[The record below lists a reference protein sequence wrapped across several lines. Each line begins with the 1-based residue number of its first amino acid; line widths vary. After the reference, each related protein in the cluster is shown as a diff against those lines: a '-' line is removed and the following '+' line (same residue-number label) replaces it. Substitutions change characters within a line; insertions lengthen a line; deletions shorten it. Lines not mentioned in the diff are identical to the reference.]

1 MSFNFIKLNYMENPF
16 ILNIQNKDT
25 YTIEEYAD
33 IQNQLANKNIDSI
46 IESFYPPKNYF
57 YNLEEFKYR
66 CSKSLKQKIIHQT
79 NNPTQFLYKI
89 GPSECESKN
98 CIVCCAPFSHDL
110 SNFSRYNNDS
120 ETRYL
125 ASQQIIKSLED
136 VGFEGFFYLFNG
148 GFPNPT
154 GTEMKYAGVP
164 YCFKIFMMLEAKKK
178 GFDKVIWIDSGCY
191 SINNPIQLFDILDT
205 QDTIIKTIAA
215 QYNNYDA
222 MCFSQTI
229 DLLNSV
235 NHNNIHDAA
244 YIETIVFGFN
254 MKSELINKII
264 ADYYRMVE
272 LGFPFLSIFPEEIVL
287 SSLFNKPEYKH
298 LLYNQ
303 LESKYLQIHEDNM
316 KLSTAKH
323 HGYFFLHRN
332 YKKYSSPPL
341 ETLLVSPSSS
351 NPTDLVDPAESN
363 SPVESGESSGPGGL
377 NKSSSPIESDES
389 SRPIDPGESRESS
402 GQRYVSFDSNGGRF
416 GNQIFKYIICKL
428 FTILFNHTY
437 ICSTEFPN
445 KDCVLITEDNFENT
459 QMDRSV
465 ESKNIYC
472 VGYFQKSDYFVTHRN
487 KLIELICDCKNDDY
501 WQVDNNK
508 YYIKDYLHAISPII
522 VGENDICMHVRLD
535 DFIQYPCK
543 TSDILSPEYY
553 IEILDRILPVGS
565 DKKLYI
571 ICDNLKYHWEHK
583 YMEFFKKWN
592 PIVLNNTLPQ
602 DIATMRDC
610 NVLIHSNSTL
620 SWVISFLS
628 DKKQR
633 YIPYAKKIH
642 MNQNQSLNKI
652 SESDVLKYTTQLTHN
667 EVYCLDAS
675 ENTIFPL
682 SFCVPDE
689 CMVESAPSVKKNLLA
704 SLIPGD
710 MTTYKFTY
718 GDDSKYNTMYQ
729 ESRFA
734 ITKMKGGWDCLRHYE
749 ILMNGCIPLFEN
761 LKNCP
766 DSTLTTYPKHLNTEA
781 CQLFDDWTESD
792 ENIKK
797 YNILR
802 AQFLNHAKLYC
813 TTSYTTEYF
822 LSKFR
827 FKDNIRNILMIT
839 CHHGINYNRESLW
852 IGLKRYIKS
861 IDGVAVEYG
870 NMPFLYTDFTGFS
883 GSENKAYT
891 NPIFTLPK
899 RLVKDKDYYM
909 GNTEIVDKIKSNFW
923 DLIIYGKI
931 GPDELL
937 SELPLYDLVKQNYNK
952 NRIAFIFGGDE
963 IFNLNAT
970 DRSFHVNMFGVYI
983 RELKY
988 RNYLKYYSQFGNCFV
1003 RELAL

>member
-1 MSFNFIKLNYMENPF
+1 MDFSMSFNFIKLNYMENPF

-33 IQNQLANKNIDSI
+33 IQNQLTNKNIDSI

-79 NNPTQFLYKI
+79 NKPTQLLYKI
-89 GPSECESKN
+89 GPGEWESKN

-235 NHNNIHDAA
+235 NHNNIHEAS

-316 KLSTAKH
+316 DLSSAKH

-341 ETLLVSPSSS
+341 ATLLVSPSSS
-351 NPTDLVDPAESN
+351 NPTDPIDLSESN
-363 SPVESGESSGPGGL
+363 ISGEL
-377 NKSSSPIESDES
+377 NKSSELGG
-389 SRPIDPGESRESS
+389 R
-402 GQRYVSFDSNGGRF
+402 RYVSFDPTGGRF

-437 ICSTEFPN
+437 VCSARFPN

-459 QMDRSV
+459 RMDRSV

-472 VGYFQKSDYFVTHRN
+472 VGYFQKSEYFVTHRN

-501 WQVDNNK
+501 WEIDNNK
-508 YYIKDYLHAISPII
+508 YYIKDYLHSISPII

-553 IEILDRILPVGS
+553 IEILERILPVGS

-602 DIATMRDC
+602 DIAIMRDC

-675 ENTIFPL
+675 ENTIFPM

-761 LKNCP
+761 LNDCP

-822 LSKFR
+822 LNKFR

-891 NPIFTLPK
+891 NAIFTLPK
-899 RLVKDKDYYM
+899 KLVKDKDYYM

-923 DLIIYGKI
+923 DLIIYGKV

-952 NRIAFIFGGDE
+952 NKIAFIFGGDE

-970 DRSFHVNMFGVYI
+970 ERSFHVNMFGVYI

-1003 RELAL
+1003 RELAP